1 VAGGLEGRNRP
12 HSNVL
17 FDVPEHYPDRDV
29 PGGTRG
35 VDLTI
40 EQVVGPQR
48 RSVDTPVVP
57 PVNDNRQSSLPES
70 VAPVLT
76 VREPGLDDPRHP
88 NHTMFASA
96 LDRIQAFERG
106 RGIDSGEFGRNL
118 AGDLTVRAVE
128 AGLPQISHVA
138 FNAEGTR
145 AFAVDTQNLDAEWR
159 RVAYT
164 DVASAGQQSLAASSE
179 RLRES
184 QDQSMLLLQP
194 TPQPTPDEQARSG
207 ARMV

>member
-1 VAGGLEGRNRP
+1 
-12 HSNVL
+12 VL
-17 FDVPEHYPDRDV
+17 FDLPEHYPDREV
-29 PGGTRG
+29 RGGTRG

-40 EQVVGPQR
+40 EQVIAPQR
-48 RSVDTPVVP
+48 QTPHDQTSP
-57 PVNDNRQSSLPES
+57 ANDNRQSSLPES
-70 VAPVLT
+70 VAPT
-76 VREPGLDDPRHP
+76 QTPREPGLDDPRHP
-88 NHTMFASA
+88 NHTLFASA
-96 LDRIQAFERG
+96 LDRIHTFERG
-106 RGIDSGEFGRNL
+106 RGIDSGDFARNL
-118 AGDLTVRAVE
+118 AGDITVRSVE
-128 AGLPQISHVA
+128 AGLPQISHVV

-184 QDQSMLLLQP
+184 QAQAMSQP
-194 TPQPTPDEQARSG
+194 NPQQDAQRLDEQARSA